1 LARRVLV
8 GLLLLALL
16 GPPFARP
23 LMAAAECPSPDQDIC
38 ALMTRMSPAEKVG
51 QLFLVTFTGTNTG
64 PDSDIY
70 KLIHN
75 SHVGGVVLL
84 SSNGNIA
91 PDTNTPGAV
100 VSLTNSLQ
108 SIAYQTSI
116 EPTPAPAPN
125 EPPSAPPAPFIPLF
139 IAIDHEGDGFPYTR
153 IRNGLTPVPNNM
165 AIGATWTI
173 THAETVGR
181 IVGQELSA
189 LGINMLLGPSLD
201 VLDNPH
207 PEGPGDLGT
216 RTFGGDPY
224 WVSVMGQAYIKGV
237 HLGSEGRMAVVAK
250 HFPGH
255 GGSDR
260 RTDEEVATVTKSLE
274 QLKQIEL
281 APFFAVTGGAEEPAQ
296 VADALLTSHIRYRGF
311 QGNIRA
317 STLPISFDQ
326 AAFSLLMSLPQ
337 FASWRQLGGVVVS
350 DSLGVGAVKRFYDP
364 SGKDFPN
371 QVVARDAFLA
381 GNDLLILSEFY
392 KPGQA
397 NRQRQ
402 TIEETI
408 DFFRRRYEEDA
419 AFRTRVDQ
427 SLARILALKKK
438 LYGLPGKTGGWALEQ
453 TQRGDPRD
461 KVNLSRSL
469 NAIFEIAQDA
479 VTLISPPLEELTNRV
494 PRPPVRDDYIVIF
507 TDVREVAQCPPPRCQ
522 MRPLIARTA
531 LEEAILALRASSG
544 EVDPSH
550 IRSFSFADLQ
560 QFLGAPPSPT
570 PAPSP
575 TPTESP
581 EATPSPE
588 ATSLPEVTPTPTTA
602 AQVAEWLNRADWI
615 IFAMLDIVPE
625 VPESS
630 VVKTFLAQRPDL
642 ASAKKVIVLAFN
654 APYYLDATETSK
666 VAAYYGLYS
675 KVGPFV
681 DVAVRALFR
690 EITPRGASPVS
701 IRSLGYD
708 LTVQTQPDPG
718 QVIALSVGTIE
729 SGGLATPSPE
739 VLKIGTTLRLR
750 AGPILDHNGHIVPDG
765 TVAQFRR
772 SYPAEGLELPPL
784 TATTRRGIAEVDLPL
799 DHVGQLEISVSAEP
813 ATRSIKLQIT
823 IPQSGT
829 PPAVAT
835 VAPPPATPTPTPV
848 PPTETPTPTPPSPTP
863 TASPTPQPTPAL
875 SAGNA
880 GPVSLGSL
888 LVVLVGLGLVGAGS
902 FWWGRHGGASLV
914 GAIRLLLLSWL
925 GGLIGYNY
933 FALGLPGAEVL
944 AESWGAWSVVAL
956 AWGSAVA
963 ALGGYMLL
971 TRLRVRTSNRR
982 ERTRG

>member
-1 LARRVLV
+1 MARRLLV

-16 GPPFARP
+16 GPIFAQP
-23 LMAAAECPSPDQDIC
+23 LTAAAECPSSDRDIC
-38 ALMTRMSPAEKVG
+38 QLMARMSPAEKVG
-51 QLFLVTFTGTNTG
+51 QLFLVTFTGTESG

-116 EPTPAPAPN
+116 EPTPQPAPN
-125 EPPSAPPAPFIPLF
+125 EPPPAPPAPFIPLF

-153 IRNGLTPVPNNM
+153 IRNGLTPIPNNM

-326 AAFSLLMSLPQ
+326 AAFNLLMALPQ

-408 DFFRRRYEEDA
+408 DFFRRRYEEDT

-438 LYGLPGKTGGWALEQ
+438 LYGPPGKSGGWALEQ
-453 TQRGDPRD
+453 TQMGDPSG
-461 KVNLSRSL
+461 KVNQSL
-469 NAIFEIAQDA
+469 NEVFRIAQDA

-494 PRPPVRDDYIVIF
+494 PRPPARDDYIAIF
-507 TDVREVAQCPPPRCQ
+507 TDVRQAAQCPPPRCQ
-522 MRPLIARTA
+522 PRPLIARTA
-531 LEEAILALRASSG
+531 LEEAILALRGSSG

-560 QFLGAPPSPT
+560 QFLSAAPQ
-570 PAPSP
+570 P
-575 TPTESP
+575 TPTPTATPTGEP
-581 EATPSPE
+581 EATPLPE
-588 ATSLPEVTPTPTTA
+588 ATPTPTTA
-602 AQVAEWLNRADWI
+602 AQVAEWLDKADWI

-642 ASAKKVIVLAFN
+642 ASTKKVIVMAFN

-750 AGPILDHNGHIVPDG
+750 AGPILDHNGNIVPDG

-799 DHVGQLEISVSAEP
+799 DHVGQLEVSVSAEP

-835 VAPPPATPTPTPV
+835 VAPPPATPTNTPV
-848 PPTETPTPTPPSPTP
+848 PPTETPTPTPLPPTP
-863 TASPTPQPTPAL
+863 TVSPTPQPTSAL
-875 SAGNA
+875 PGGNV
-880 GPVSLGSL
+880 GHMGLGSL
-888 LVVLVGLGLVGAGS
+888 LVVLVGLGLVGAGG
-902 FWWGRHGGASLV
+902 FWWGRNGGSSLV
-914 GAIRLLLLSWL
+914 GAVRLLLLSWL

-933 FALGLPGAEVL
+933 FALGLPGAEAL
-944 AESWGAWSVVAL
+944 AGSWGPWGAVAL
-956 AWGSAVA
+956 AWGGALL
-963 ALGGYMLL
+963 ALGGSALAA
-971 TRLRVRTSNRR
+971 RLRVRAINGR
-982 ERTRG
+982 ERARG

>member
-1 LARRVLV
+1 MARRLLV
-8 GLLLLALL
+8 GLLVLALL
-16 GPPFARP
+16 SPIVAQTS
-23 LMAAAECPSPDQDIC
+23 AATECPSPDRDIC
-38 ALMTRMSPAEKVG
+38 QLMARMSPAEKVG
-51 QLFLVTFTGTNTG
+51 QLFLVTFTGTETG

-84 SSNGNIA
+84 SANGNIA

-116 EPTPAPAPN
+116 EPTPVPAPN
-125 EPPSAPPAPFIPLF
+125 EPPPTPPAPFIPLF

-153 IRNGLTPVPNNM
+153 IRNGLTPIPNNM

-326 AAFSLLMSLPQ
+326 AAFNLLMSLPQ

-364 SGKDFPN
+364 SGQDFPN

-408 DFFRRRYEEDA
+408 DFFRRRYEEDT

-438 LYGLPGKTGGWALEQ
+438 LYGPPGKSGGWALEQ
-453 TQRGDPRD
+453 TQMGDPSE
-461 KVNLSRSL
+461 KVNQSL
-469 NAIFEIAQDA
+469 TQIFQIAQDA
-479 VTLISPPLEELTNRV
+479 VTLIAPPLEELTNRV

-507 TDVREVAQCPPPRCQ
+507 TDVRAAAQCPPPRCQ
-522 MRPLIARTA
+522 PRPLIARTA
-531 LEEAILALRASSG
+531 LEEAILALRGSSG
-544 EVDPSH
+544 EVDPSR
-550 IRSFSFADLQ
+550 IRSFSFADLY
-560 QFLGAPPSPT
+560 QFLSAPPPPT
-570 PAPSP
+570 PTPSP
-575 TPTESP
+575 TPTGEP
-581 EATPSPE
+581 QATP
-588 ATSLPEVTPTPTTA
+588 LPEVTPTPTTA

-625 VPESS
+625 VPESG

-642 ASAKKVIVLAFN
+642 ASAKKVIVMAFN

-718 QVIALSVGTIE
+718 QVIALSYGTIE
-729 SGGLATPSPE
+729 SGGLVTPAPD
-739 VLKIGTTLRLR
+739 VLKLGTTLRLR

-799 DHVGQLEISVSAEP
+799 DHVGQLEVSVSAEP

-835 VAPPPATPTPTPV
+835 VAPPPATPTDTPI
-848 PPTETPTPTPPSPTP
+848 PPTETPTPTSPPPTP

-875 SAGNA
+875 PGRNA
-880 GPVSLGSL
+880 GQVSLGSL
-888 LVVLVGLGLVGAGS
+888 LVVLAGLGLVGAGS
-902 FWWGRHGGASLV
+902 FWWGRNGGTSLV
-914 GAIRLLLLSWL
+914 GAVRLLLLSWL

-933 FALGLPGAEVL
+933 FALGLPGAEAL
-944 AESWGAWSVVAL
+944 AQPWGAWGAVAL
-956 AWGSAVA
+956 AWGGALAAVS
-963 ALGGYMLL
+963 GYLL
-971 TRLRVRTSNRR
+971 MARLRMRVSDGG
-982 ERTRG
+982 ERARG

>member
-1 LARRVLV
+1 MARRVLV

-16 GPPFARP
+16 GPLFAQP
-23 LMAAAECPSPDQDIC
+23 LTAAAECPSPDQDIC
-38 ALMTRMSPAEKVG
+38 ALMARMSPAEKVG
-51 QLFLVTFTGTNTG
+51 QLFLITFTGTDTG
-64 PDSDIY
+64 PGSDIY
-70 KLIHN
+70 QLIHN

-108 SIAYQTSI
+108 NIAYQTSI
-116 EPTPAPAPN
+116 EPTPAAPN
-125 EPPSAPPAPFIPLF
+125 EPPPAPPTPFIPLF

-153 IRNGLTPVPNNM
+153 IRNGLTPIPNNM

-326 AAFSLLMSLPQ
+326 AAFNLLMALPQ

-408 DFFRRRYEEDA
+408 DFFRRRYEEDT

-438 LYGLPGKTGGWALEQ
+438 LYGPPGKTGGWALGQ
-453 TQRGDPRD
+453 TQRGDPSD
-461 KVNLSRSL
+461 KVNQSR
-469 NAIFEIAQDA
+469 NEVFQIAQDA

-507 TDVREVAQCPPPRCQ
+507 TDVRQAAQCPPPRCQ
-522 MRPLIARTA
+522 PRPLIARNA
-531 LEEAILALRASSG
+531 LEEAILALRGSSN

-560 QFLGAPPSPT
+560 QFLSAPPPPT
-570 PAPSP
+570 PSPSP
-575 TPTESP
+575 TPTGEP
-581 EATPSPE
+581 EATPLPE
-588 ATSLPEVTPTPTTA
+588 ATPTPTTA
-602 AQVAEWLNRADWI
+602 AQVAEWLDRADWI

-642 ASAKKVIVLAFN
+642 ASTKKVIVMAFN

-750 AGPILDHNGHIVPDG
+750 AGPILDHNGNIVPDG

-784 TATTRRGIAEVDLPL
+784 TATTRRGMAEVDLPL

-823 IPQSGT
+823 IPQGGT

-848 PPTETPTPTPPSPTP
+848 PPTETPTPTLPPPTSTVSPTP
-863 TASPTPQPTPAL
+863 PPTPAL
-875 SAGNA
+875 PNRNA
-880 GPVSLGSL
+880 GHPGLGSL
-888 LVVLVGLGLVGAGS
+888 LVVLGGLSLVGAGG
-902 FWWGRHGGASLV
+902 FWWGRNGGASLA

-933 FALGLPGAEVL
+933 FALGLPGTEAL
-944 AESWGAWSVVAL
+944 AGSWGSWGVVAL
-956 AWGSAVA
+956 AWGGAVA
-963 ALGGYMLL
+963 AVGGYVLL
-971 TRLRVRTSNRR
+971 TRLRVRTINGR
-982 ERTRG
+982 ERARS